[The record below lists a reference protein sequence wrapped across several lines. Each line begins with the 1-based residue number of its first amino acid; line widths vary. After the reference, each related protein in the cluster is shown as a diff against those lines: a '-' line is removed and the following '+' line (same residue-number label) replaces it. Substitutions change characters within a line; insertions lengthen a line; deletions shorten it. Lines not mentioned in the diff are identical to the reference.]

1 MAYQIVV
8 KVKGVKN
15 DEIYSH
21 EMDKEE
27 AERQLAA
34 IRDDLGTAGTPEL
47 PWLAVQGQN
56 IVSAHMTEVTH
67 HFGIG

>member
-15 DEIYSH
+15 DEIYSP
-21 EMDKEE
+21 EMEKDE
-27 AERQLAA
+27 AERQLRE
-34 IRDDLGTAGTPEL
+34 IRDNLMGTKMPDV

-56 IVSAHMTEVTH
+56 IVSAHIMSTD
-67 HFGIG
+67 FGIG